1 MKRIFSHLR
10 GDIFGGITAGIIALP
25 LALAFGVQSGMGP
38 AAGLYGAIAL
48 GFFAALFGGTPT
60 QVSGPTG
67 PMTVISTVIITQA
80 VASAGNI
87 HSAMGII
94 LTTFLLAGA
103 FQIILGL
110 LRIGQYVRYIPYPV
124 ISGFMSGIGV
134 IIIIFQLYPI
144 LGQASPHT
152 TFDVVSTIGPAL
164 LNINWYS
171 LGVGACTIAIIYLF
185 PYITRK
191 VPSLLIA
198 LIAMTALSFFMKL
211 PISTIG
217 DIPQTLPAFQFS
229 TFLNFPFLQDYKL
242 VLIPA
247 LTLAA
252 LGVIDTLLTSVVADN
267 LTRTRHN
274 SNIELVGQGIGNMF
288 SALIGGLPGA
298 GATMRT
304 VVNIRS
310 GGTTRLSGMIHSV
323 MLLAILLGLSE
334 YATQIPQAVLA
345 GILISV
351 GINIID
357 YKGLKHIPHVP
368 ATDSLVMAIVF
379 FMTVFVDL
387 LQAVI
392 VGLVLAS
399 VLFMKKMGE
408 INAQKTRGNYLEKL
422 KEDRDWPQD
431 EPRIPDDLFE
441 QIYVKQL
448 YGPLFFGFTSQF
460 QGLVNALPAVK
471 IVIVRMNLVPYMDQ
485 TGLYAIED
493 AVLYLQNQGV
503 KIALTEVQEQPL
515 DMMKRINLIPGLISE
530 DMLFEK
536 FHDAVRWFTLNQKA
550 DINVATIQ

>member
-1 MKRIFSHLR
+1 MKQLFAHLR
-10 GDIFGGITAGIIALP
+10 GDIFGGVTAGIVALP
-25 LALAFGVQSGMGP
+25 LALAFGVQSGLGP

-67 PMTVISTVIITQA
+67 PMTVISTVIISQA
-80 VASAGNI
+80 VARIGNI
-87 HSAMGII
+87 DSAMGII
-94 LTTFLLAGA
+94 LLTFFLAGA
-103 FQIILGL
+103 FQILFGL
-110 LRIGQYVRYIPYPV
+110 IRIGQYIRYIPYPV
-124 ISGFMSGIGV
+124 ISGFMTGIGV

-144 LGQASPHT
+144 LGQTSPKT
-152 TFDVVSTIGPAL
+152 TLDVIATFIPAL
-164 LNINWYS
+164 QNIDWYS

-185 PYITRK
+185 PYVTRK

-198 LIAMTALSFFMKL
+198 LLSMTAIVYFMKL

-229 TFLNFPFLQDYKL
+229 ALQNVQFFQNIKL
-242 VLIPA
+242 ILIPA
-247 LTLAA
+247 ITLAA

-267 LTRTRHN
+267 LTRTKHN
-274 SNIELVGQGIGNMF
+274 SNKELVGQGIGNMV

-304 VVNIRS
+304 VVNIRA
-310 GGTTRLSGMIHSV
+310 GGFTRLSGMIHSI
-323 MLLAILLGLSE
+323 MLLSILLGLSQ
-334 YATQIPQAVLA
+334 YATQIPHAVLA

-357 YKGLKHIPHVP
+357 YKGLKHVTHVP
-368 ATDSLVMAIVF
+368 KSDTAVMAIVF
-379 FMTVFVDL
+379 LMTVFVDL

-408 INAQKTRGNYLEKL
+408 INNQRTRGNFLEKL
-422 KEDRDWPQD
+422 KAEENWPQD
-431 EPRIPDDLFE
+431 EPRIPDELFE
-441 QIYVKQL
+441 KIYVKEL
-448 YGPLFFGFTSQF
+448 YGPLFFGFSSQF
-460 QGLVNALPAVK
+460 QGLVNALPKVK
-471 IVIVRMNLVPYMDQ
+471 IVIIRMDRVPYMDQ

-493 AVLYLQNQGV
+493 AVQYLHSQGV

-515 DMMKRINLIPGLISE
+515 DMMKRINLIPGLIDN
-530 DMLFEK
+530 DMIFES
-536 FHDAVRWFTLNQKA
+536 FHAAVRWFTINQKA
-550 DINVATIQ
+550 DIHVTTT